1 MAKSEMERE
10 YGRCLER
17 EKDRLRSWSR
27 TRQGRFEVYGVLHY
41 EEVAKG
47 SLFREHRTSWLS
59 DGGKNAAT
67 VRGCEDDIRDSSP
80 EQRVNRARMAVSR
93 MLPHCKT
100 VFRLVLKNGTNRK
113 ESVGQLMKMRRNT
126 TWKAAERRYR
136 RQLWQLIGLLESPRG
151 MGWSKLSAS
160 RVSS

>member
-59 DGGKNAAT
+59 DGGRGAEDI
-67 VRGCEDDIRDSSP
+67 RGCGETRD
-80 EQRVNRARMAVSR
+80 EFARRKAAAIAKVR
-93 MLPHCKT
+93 RKAPHLLAT
-100 VFRLVLKNGTNRK
+100 LRLILKNGKNRK
-113 ESVGQLMKMRRNT
+113 ESIWQLMKSQRPGIAR
-126 TWKAAERRYR
+126 K
-136 RQLWQLIGLLESPRG
+136 
-151 MGWSKLSAS
+151 
-160 RVSS
+160 